1 MVVRFSWVLYVNSF
15 CGYDAFVGVMLSF
28 MGVVLSWV

>member
-1 MVVRFSWVLYVNSF
+1 MGVNSF

-28 MGVVLSWV
+28 MGVMLSWVRFS